1 MIDCRSYGKALKQK
15 GTTMAKAQAGT
26 EKGVVIRRPNMQ
38 EATFLIRGTTPLVM
52 NKFSEKAKNEMRA
65 KQEAGKT
72 PKTGKAREAK
82 DFTKCFKAAQ
92 HISSQGWVGIPASAF
107 RCALISACR
116 LVDFKMTLARLS
128 AFIVADGFDEDDGT
142 PLVKIT
148 KGKPEMVV
156 HHVRNESGVCDIRP
170 RPMWK
175 EGWEA
180 RVHVKWDGDQFTLTD
195 VSNLLM
201 RVGMQVGILEGRPD
215 SKKSAGMGWGLFDLI
230 GGEQ

>member
-1 MIDCRSYGKALKQK
+1 
-15 GTTMAKAQAGT
+15 MAKVQTGT

-38 EATFLIRGTTPLVM
+38 EATFLIRGSTPLVM
-52 NKFSEKAKNEMRA
+52 NKFSEKAKNKMRDS
-65 KQEAGKT
+65 QEHGKT
-72 PKTGKAREAK
+72 PKTGKARDPK
-82 DFTKCFKAAQ
+82 DFQKCYEDAK
-92 HISSQGWVGIPASAF
+92 HVSSQGWVGIPASAF

-128 AFIVADGFDEDDGT
+128 AFIVADGFDVEDGT

-156 HHVRNESGVCDIRP
+156 HHVRNESGVCDVRP

-180 RVHVKWDGDQFTLTD
+180 RVHAKWDGDQFSLTD
-195 VSNLLM
+195 ISNLLM